1 MPWDT
6 AESNP
11 RRRWWRSPWMWG
23 AAAVGLMLAVLL
35 IARPAH
41 RLTPTQAR
49 IVCAT
54 HLRQIGGALRTYA
67 NANGG
72 AFPPDLP
79 TLLRTR
85 PLDPSLLKRPADGGA
100 YVYLGRGLTTASPA
114 TAALMADGGG
124 RNVLYAD
131 GHVEADSEF
140 KR

>member
-1 MPWDT
+1 
-6 AESNP
+6 
-11 RRRWWRSPWMWG
+11 MWG

-49 IVCAT
+49 IVCAA
-54 HLRQIGGALRTYA
+54 HLRQVGDALRTYA
-67 NANGG
+67 DANGG

-85 PLDPSLLKRPADGGA
+85 PLDPSLLKCPADGGA

-124 RNVLYAD
+124 RPSTDRSRGGRNVLYAD